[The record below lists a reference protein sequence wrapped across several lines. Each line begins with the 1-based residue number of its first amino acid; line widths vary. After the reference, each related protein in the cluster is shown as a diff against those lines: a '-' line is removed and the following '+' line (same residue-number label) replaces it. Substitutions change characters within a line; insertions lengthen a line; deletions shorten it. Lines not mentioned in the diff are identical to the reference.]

1 MPTPSDLKARV
12 ERELA
17 SIVAIRHDLHQH
29 PELSFQE
36 SRTSGVVQR
45 ELGALGIEFKAGLG
59 GGTGVVGYL
68 PPSNGASEPGVAL
81 RADMDALPI
90 EERTGLEYASRTKGV
105 MHACGH
111 DGHTAILIGAAKV
124 LSKVERPRGVT
135 LVFQPAEEGGG
146 GADVMCREGALAGA
160 KGGGVGTAPARIY
173 GLHGWPQVEL
183 GTVVTRPGPLLA
195 AVDDFD
201 VTIVGR
207 QAHGAYPHQ
216 GVDPI
221 VCAAQVVTALQT
233 IASRSV
239 GPLDSVVVSVGAIHA
254 GTANNIIPGEV
265 RLIGTVRS
273 LRAEVRALAKT
284 RFVEIVEGT
293 SRACGCGAKIDYHEG
308 YPVTA
313 NDPEATERFLA
324 IAREAIGPGAVGIAP
339 EPTMGGEDF
348 AYYGAHARAC
358 FFFLGVKPAGAAGYP
373 NLHQPEYDFN
383 DAAIPLGVELMTRL
397 ALEG

>member
-1 MPTPSDLKARV
+1 M
-12 ERELA
+12 E
-17 SIVAIRHDLHQH
+17 Q
-29 PELSFQE
+29 
-36 SRTSGVVQR
+36 RTSAVVQR
-45 ELGALGIEFKAGLG
+45 ELAALGIEFKAGV
-59 GGTGVVGYL
+59 GGTTGVIAYL
-68 PPSNGASEPGVAL
+68 PPTTGASGPGIAL

-90 EERTGLEYASRTKGV
+90 EERTGLAYASKTPGV

-124 LSKVERPRGVT
+124 LSALERPRGVT

-146 GADVMCREGALAGA
+146 GADKMCKAGALAGRN
-160 KGGGVGTAPARIY
+160 GGGIGEAPARIY

-183 GTVVTRPGPLLA
+183 GKVVTKPGPFMA

-207 QAHGAYPHQ
+207 QSHGAYPHQ
-216 GVDPI
+216 GADPI
-221 VCAAQVVTALQT
+221 VCAAQVVTAIQT
-233 IASRSV
+233 IASRNV
-239 GPLDSVVVSVGAIHA
+239 GPLESVVVSVGAIHA

-265 RLIGTVRS
+265 RMIGTVRS
-273 LRAEVRALAKT
+273 LTPAVRALARG
-284 RFVEIVEGT
+284 RFIEIVAGI
-293 SRACGCGAKIDYHEG
+293 SRACGCEAKIEYHEG

-313 NDPEATERFLA
+313 NDAGVTERFLE
-324 IAREAIGPGAVGIAP
+324 IARDAMGAENVGVAD

-348 AYYGAHARAC
+348 AYYGAHAKAC
-358 FFFLGVKPAGAAGYP
+358 FFFLGVKPAGAASVP

-383 DAAIPLGVELMTRL
+383 DAAIPLGIELMTRL